1 MIKNIIFD
9 FGDVFIN
16 LDKKGALEKALHM
29 FEAGT
34 VPEEINAINIVYEQ
48 GLISTEEF
56 LEFYQDN
63 FPHLEDEILLES
75 WNSILLDFPQQRLDF
90 LKTLSEEKKYKLI
103 LLSNTNELHI
113 NWVKENV
120 AFFEEFKNYFDAFY
134 LSHEIQLR
142 KPNANIFEFV
152 LKENDIEASETL
164 FIDDTE
170 ENIVGAQKLGIHT
183 WHINPETEDI
193 TSLLE
198 VKKDL
203 F

>member
-29 FEAGT
+29 FEADT

-63 FPHLEDEILLES
+63 FPYLENEILLES

-90 LKTLSEEKKYKLI
+90 LKTLSEEKKYNLI